1 MKKNDKQGLT
11 LEEKLVKLSIF
22 FPLIPHTNSG
32 RLYSTVRKMKAEQE
46 MNIPI
51 NLRSGF
57 AISVATGKAANQM
70 NQKEWQDFFLA
81 LSKQLKKDYPNLYQ
95 QIFPI
100 PKGLIKCPICGEYK
114 GKTKAKN
121 LNWDYPSGIDLNQII
136 STSCLCDGII
146 CPKCHITKIHKP
158 VSNQYDQETNTIWH
172 SPWFAAQAGCDNCRQ
187 KNH

>member
-1 MKKNDKQGLT
+1 MKKNDKQKLT
-11 LEEKLVKLSIF
+11 LEEKLIKLNVF
-22 FPLIPHTNSG
+22 FPLIPHTNAG

-70 NQKEWQDFFLA
+70 NQNEWQDFFLA
-81 LSKQLKKDYPNLYQ
+81 LSKQLKSDYPNLYQ

-121 LNWDYPSGIDLNQII
+121 LNWDYPSGIDLNKII
-136 STSCLCDGII
+136 STSCLCDGIT

-172 SPWFAAQAGCDNCRQ
+172 SPWFAAQAGCDNCR
-187 KNH
+187 KK